1 MLIGRRIKE
10 LRIKKGLSQ
19 QQLGEIVGVTKVS
32 VCGYENGS
40 RVPSLETFEQMAEL
54 FGTTTDYLLGREVFL
69 KDSNTRE
76 IIGTMSED
84 DINLI
89 SELKHYN
96 SLYTKITKDIK
107 RSINLINKKMN

>member
-1 MLIGRRIKE
+1 MLVGRRIKE

-19 QQLGEIVGVTKVS
+19 QELGEIVGVTKVS

-54 FGTTTDYLLGREVFL
+54 FGTTTDYLLGREVMI

-76 IIGTMSED
+76 FVGTMSED
-84 DINLI
+84 DVNLI
-89 SELKHYN
+89 TELKHYN
-96 SLYTKITKDIK
+96 NLYTKITKDIK

>member
-1 MLIGRRIKE
+1 M
-10 LRIKKGLSQ
+10 
-19 QQLGEIVGVTKVS
+19 
-32 VCGYENGS
+32 
-40 RVPSLETFEQMAEL
+40 
-54 FGTTTDYLLGREVFL
+54 L

-76 IIGTMSED
+76 VIGTMSED